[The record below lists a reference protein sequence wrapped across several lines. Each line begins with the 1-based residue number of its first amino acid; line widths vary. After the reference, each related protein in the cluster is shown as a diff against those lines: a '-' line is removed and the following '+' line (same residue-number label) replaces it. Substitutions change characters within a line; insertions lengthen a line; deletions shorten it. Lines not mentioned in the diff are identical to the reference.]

1 MNFTMFYNTIPTKLL
16 TVSNSLFL
24 YFPSILF
31 CPLTKISSIE
41 YSVTRCNDQLA
52 IEKLL
57 ISDSLFR
64 SQNIKTRATYVDLV
78 QKARENGADVL
89 IFSSLHVSGSQL
101 DQLSGIAAILRF
113 PIQEQETSGDDEEY
127 SI

>member
-1 MNFTMFYNTIPTKLL
+1 MSDTKASREVTTLDEFYHVLQHNPDKATYGFKH
-16 TVSNSLFL
+16 
-24 YFPSILF
+24 
-31 CPLTKISSIE
+31 
-41 YSVTRCNDQLA
+41 VTRCNDQLA